1 MKDTVKTLTI
11 IIGVG
16 FAVIVIAWLA
26 MLAMLAI
33 LLITW
38 LGGII

>member
-11 IIGVG
+11 VVGVS
-16 FAVIVIAWLA
+16 FAVIVIAWLS
-26 MLAMLAI
+26 MIAI
-33 LLITW
+33 LSITW

>member
-1 MKDTVKTLTI
+1 MKDKVKTLTI
-11 IIGVG
+11 VAGVS
-16 FAVIVIAWLA
+16 FAFIAIAWLA
-26 MLAMLAI
+26 MLAV

>member
-11 IIGVG
+11 IIGVS
-16 FAVIVIAWLA
+16 FTFIAIAWIV
-26 MLAMLAI
+26 MLAV

-38 LGGII
+38 FGGII

>member
-11 IIGVG
+11 IIVVA
-16 FAVIVIAWLA
+16 FAFIVVAWLV
-26 MLAMLAI
+26 MLAI

>member
-11 IIGVG
+11 AVGVS
-16 FAVIVIAWLA
+16 FTFIVIAWLS
-26 MLAMLAI
+26 MLAV

-38 LGGII
+38 LGGNI